1 MSRIKDLYAEVNGID
16 DLKPLDDIEVAHQAW
31 LIKKETII
39 NKLEMLIQDTPS
51 EAYRD
56 TLREAIKFIN
66 EGEV

>member
-16 DLKPLDDIEVAHQAW
+16 DLKPVDDIEVAHQAW

-51 EAYRD
+51 EAYKD

>member
-51 EAYRD
+51 EVYKD

>member
-39 NKLEMLIQDTPS
+39 NKLEMLIQDTPN
-51 EAYRD
+51 EAYKD
-56 TLREAIKFIN
+56 TIREAIKFIN

>member
-31 LIKKETII
+31 LIKKETMI
-39 NKLEMLIQDTPS
+39 NKLEMLIQDAPS
-51 EAYRD
+51 EAYKD

>member
-51 EAYRD
+51 EAYKD